1 MQLNVSGMKSEEP
14 PTDRESLPPRRPLC
28 AAGRGQASQ
37 FWGEVMTQYP
47 MNAYCYTALFGW
59 ELAAFVET
67 VEGTSRG
74 EHSNTVYVF
83 YAILL
88 PGRVGTTY

>member
-67 VEGTSRG
+67 V
-74 EHSNTVYVF
+74 
-83 YAILL
+83 
-88 PGRVGTTY
+88 